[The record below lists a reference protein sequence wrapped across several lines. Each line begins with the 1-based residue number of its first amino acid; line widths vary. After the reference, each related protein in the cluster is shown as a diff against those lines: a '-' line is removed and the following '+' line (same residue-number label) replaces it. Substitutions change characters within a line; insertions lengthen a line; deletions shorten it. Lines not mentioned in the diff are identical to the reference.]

1 MSGVREGIYPFDED
15 ILACSA
21 YGPGQENDL
30 SLLWQA
36 GISQE
41 DPDKIKGQKGKPSKE
56 HSKMHFG
63 FSYVGLIYLVML
75 FAPNIKWARNK
86 RRLRDMEHVCSFC
99 HILFSCDGKEV
110 S

>member
-21 YGPGQENDL
+21 YGPEQENDL

-41 DPDKIKGQKGKPSKE
+41 SPDKINYRGKD
-56 HSKMHFG
+56 
-63 FSYVGLIYLVML
+63 Y
-75 FAPNIKWARNK
+75 A
-86 RRLRDMEHVCSFC
+86 D
-99 HILFSCDGKEV
+99 
-110 S
+110 